1 VARTPV
7 TLEVATLQSQDLRPY
22 PPLLRVERR
31 EGVAWLAPLFRGAP
45 GVEEH
50 EAVLIL
56 QKGDVGVAEDDDA
69 GVREAAAQ
77 ARPAALLASGVV
89 DHGDPRAAELELE
102 GLREIQV
109 RGIEVAADGM
119 DGGVGAQLV
128 EEVLDHEVPGVEY
141 EIGALEVR
149 QQVFGEGSRSAG
161 HVGIRD
167 NYGQGAHWGR
177 GEELEPGE
185 REGARALAP
194 IL

>member
-1 VARTPV
+1 VAR
-7 TLEVATLQSQDLRPY
+7 
-22 PPLLRVERR
+22 
-31 EGVAWLAPLFRGAP
+31 LAPPVGGAP
-45 GVEEH
+45 WVEQH
-50 EAVLIL
+50 EAALVF
-56 QKGDVGVAEDDDA
+56 QEGYVGVTEDNDA
-69 GVREAAAQ
+69 GVREAASEA
-77 ARPAALLASGVV
+77 PSAALLASGVV